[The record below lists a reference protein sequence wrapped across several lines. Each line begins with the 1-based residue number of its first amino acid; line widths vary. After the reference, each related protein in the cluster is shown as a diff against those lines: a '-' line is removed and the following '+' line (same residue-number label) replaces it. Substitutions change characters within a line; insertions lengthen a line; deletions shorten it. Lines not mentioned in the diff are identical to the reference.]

1 MQGLCAD
8 MRSMTQC
15 LMLPALDRQADP
27 LGGQLGGRLPRS
39 APLLTEE
46 LVQIERRVS
55 FQHVIHGAR

>member
-1 MQGLCAD
+1 
-8 MRSMTQC
+8 
-15 LMLPALDRQADP
+15 MLPALDRQADP

-46 LVQIERRVS
+46 LVQIERRVA